1 MILLRK
7 TLIRQMQTM
16 EDWTKTKIS
25 ILISASQLKIQRN
38 LLVLQVLLQ
47 ILEVLRAV
55 LEHRKRMML
64 I

>member
-1 MILLRK
+1 MK
-7 TLIRQMQTM
+7 
-16 EDWTKTKIS
+16 
-25 ILISASQLKIQRN
+25 ILILILVSQLKIQRN